1 MEKIKRKVQQMT
13 KNSKT
18 LGMIPAR
25 FGSTRFP
32 GKPLAIIAGKTLIQR
47 TFENARRCQLLDELV
62 VATDDNRI
70 YDHVVEFG
78 GKAVMTPPECPTGT
92 ERLAD
97 AVRNNKQ
104 FYDYEAIINI
114 QGDEP
119 LLEPEVITSVIEK
132 LLEDETAAMS
142 TAAVKIFSKEE
153 AKNYSVV
160 KCVLDQNRKA
170 LYFSRTLIPNGHG
183 GEWQSDVTYYKHLGI
198 YGYRRDFLMHYADLQ
213 PTPLQL
219 AEDLE
224 QLKVLENGYCI
235 KVALVESA
243 SIGVD
248 RPEDVKQIEQ
258 LL

>member
-1 MEKIKRKVQQMT
+1 MAKNT
-13 KNSKT
+13 KT
-18 LGMIPAR
+18 VGMIPAR

-47 TFENARRCQLLDELV
+47 TYENAKRCRLLDDVV

-70 YDHVVEFG
+70 FDHVVGFG

-92 ERLAD
+92 ERLAE
-97 AVRNNKQ
+97 AVRDNEQ
-104 FYDYEAIINI
+104 FSDYAAVINI

-119 LLEPEVITSVIEK
+119 LLEPEVIGSVIEK
-132 LLEDETAAMS
+132 LLEDETAVMS
-142 TAAVKIFSKEE
+142 TAAAKISSKEE
-153 AKNYSVV
+153 AENYSVV
-160 KCVLDQNRKA
+160 KCVIDQNGKA

-183 GEWQSDVTYYKHLGI
+183 GEWQKDVTYYKHLGI
-198 YGYRRDFLMHYADLQ
+198 YGYRRDFLMHYADLE

-224 QLKVLENGYCI
+224 QLKVLENGYRI
-235 KVALVESA
+235 KVAIVESS